1 MHSDDCIHL
10 IVQINPLVRGFE
22 RSQSGGRIRRTPVEE
37 DQVPRRPERS
47 RVTIHDVARAAGV
60 SRQTVSNALNFPG
73 RVRPDT
79 LERVR
84 DAIDRLGY
92 HPSSSAQS
100 LRNRR
105 AGAIGVELHTL
116 GSHNATMAPV
126 LTALSIRAAQHG
138 CHIVPF
144 GSQAGHPMLEG
155 YEAMW
160 AARLVDAFLLAD
172 THHGD
177 PRPPWL
183 ERHDIP
189 YATFGR
195 VWDDP
200 TFTRWV
206 DVDGAAGT
214 RAAVEHCRSQ
224 GYATIAFLG
233 WPEGSVVG
241 DDRRAG
247 WAAGCAAAGARVL
260 GPTASAEQDLDD
272 AVSAAAALLADL
284 APGDA
289 VVCAS
294 DVLALGVHHAVL
306 RRGLEPGVDIGIV
319 GFDGSETA
327 DMHHLT
333 SVAQPFDA
341 VAEESLRLVRLG
353 LEASPAP
360 TGGSLLTPTLRVA
373 RSTWPRP

>member
-1 MHSDDCIHL
+1 MPSEPH
-10 IVQINPLVRGFE
+10 GA
-22 RSQSGGRIRRTPVEE
+22 
-37 DQVPRRPERS
+37 
-47 RVTIHDVARAAGV
+47 RVTIHDVARLAGV
-60 SRQTVSNALNFPG
+60 SRQTVSNVVNNPE

-84 DAIDRLGY
+84 STIAELGY

-105 AGAIGVELHTL
+105 AGAVGLELHTL
-116 GSHNATMAPV
+116 GSHNATIAPV
-126 LTALSIRAAQHG
+126 LTALSIRAARFD

-144 GSQAGHPMLEG
+144 GSESGHPMLEG
-155 YEAMW
+155 YRTMW
-160 AARLVDAFLLAD
+160 AGRLVDAFLLAD

-183 ERHDIP
+183 EEQGIP

-214 RAAVEHCRSQ
+214 RTAVEHCLDQ
-224 GYATIAFLG
+224 GYRTIGYLG
-233 WPEGSVVG
+233 WPDGSTVG
-241 DDRRAG
+241 DDRRVG
-247 WAAGCAAAGARVL
+247 WERACTAAGPGVL
-260 GPTASAEQDLDD
+260 GPTATAVQDLDD
-272 AVSAAAALLADL
+272 ALRAAEGLLEHL
-284 APGDA
+284 SPGDA

-294 DVLALGVHHAVL
+294 DVLALGVHHALV
-306 RRGLEPGVDIGIV
+306 RRHLEPGRDVGVV

-327 DMHHLT
+327 TMHHLT

-341 VAEESLRLVRLG
+341 IAEECLRVIRSG
-353 LEASPAP
+353 LHGADPPPDGA
-360 TGGSLLTPTLRVA
+360 LLLPTLIPS
-373 RSTWPRP
+373 RSTRA

>member
-1 MHSDDCIHL
+1 MPS
-10 IVQINPLVRGFE
+10 Q
-22 RSQSGGRIRRTPVEE
+22 QSGP
-37 DQVPRRPERS
+37 

-60 SRQTVSNALNFPG
+60 SRQTVSNTVNNPG
-73 RVRPDT
+73 RVHPET
-79 LERVR
+79 LVRVR
-84 DAIDRLGY
+84 AAIDELGY

-100 LRNRR
+100 LRSRR

-116 GSHNATMAPV
+116 GAHNATTAPV
-126 LTALSIRAAQHG
+126 LTALSIRAAQHD

-144 GSQAGHPMLEG
+144 GSATGTPMLEG
-155 YEAMW
+155 YREMW
-160 AARLVDAFLLAD
+160 AGRLVDSFVVAD

-183 ERHDIP
+183 EQHGVP
-189 YATFGR
+189 YASFGR

-214 RAAVEHCRSQ
+214 RGAVQHCVAA
-224 GYATIAFLG
+224 GYRTVAYLG

-247 WAAGCAAAGARVL
+247 WAVGCADAGPGVQ
-260 GPTASAEQDLDD
+260 GPEVTAEHDLD
-272 AVSAAAALLADL
+272 AAFAAAAPLVDQLG
-284 APGDA
+284 PGDA

-294 DVLALGVHHAVL
+294 DVLALGVHQVL
-306 RRGLEPGVDIGIV
+306 VRRGLEPGRDIGVV
-319 GFDGSETA
+319 GFDGSDTA
-327 DMHHLT
+327 EMHHLT

-341 VAEESLRLVRLG
+341 IAEESLRLVRG
-353 LEASPAP
+353 ALEGAAQPVD
-360 TGGSLLTPTLRVA
+360 GSLLLPTLRPA
-373 RSTWPRP
+373 RSTVLHPPPRSP

>member
-1 MHSDDCIHL
+1 MTSQPSD
-10 IVQINPLVRGFE
+10 GA
-22 RSQSGGRIRRTPVEE
+22 
-37 DQVPRRPERS
+37 

-60 SRQTVSNALNFPG
+60 SRQTVSNAVNKPE

-84 DAIDRLGY
+84 TAIDDLGY
-92 HPSSSAQS
+92 QPSSSAQS
-100 LRNRR
+100 LRSRR
-105 AGAIGVELHTL
+105 VGAIGVELHTL
-116 GSHNATMAPV
+116 GSHNATTAPV
-126 LTALSIRAAQHG
+126 LTALSIRAARHD
-138 CHIVPF
+138 CHLVPF
-144 GSQAGHPMLEG
+144 GSESGHPMLEG
-155 YEAMW
+155 YRVMW
-160 AARLVDAFLLAD
+160 ARRLVDSFLLTE

-183 ERHDIP
+183 EHHGIP

-214 RAAVEHCRSQ
+214 RTAVRHCVDR
-224 GYATIAFLG
+224 GYRTIGFLG

-241 DDRRAG
+241 DDRREGWSRAAESAG
-247 WAAGCAAAGARVL
+247 PSVR
-260 GPTASAEQDLDD
+260 GPSASAEQDLDD
-272 AVSAAAALLADL
+272 AVRAAGGLLDALSI
-284 APGDA
+284 GDA

-294 DVLALGVHHAVL
+294 DVLALGVHHALV
-306 RRGLEPGVDIGIV
+306 RRGLEPGRDVGVV

-327 DMHHLT
+327 DMHHIT

-341 VAEESLRLVRLG
+341 IAEEALRLVRSALTD
-353 LEASPAP
+353 EPAP
-360 TGGSLLTPTLRVA
+360 ADGSLLLPTLRPA
-373 RSTWPRP
+373 RSTAP

>member
-1 MHSDDCIHL
+1 M
-10 IVQINPLVRGFE
+10 
-22 RSQSGGRIRRTPVEE
+22 SQPHGP
-37 DQVPRRPERS
+37 

-60 SRQTVSNALNFPG
+60 SRQTVSNTVNNPE

-84 DAIDRLGY
+84 AAIEDLGY

-100 LRNRR
+100 LRSRR
-105 AGAIGVELHTL
+105 AGAIGLELHTL
-116 GSHNATMAPV
+116 GSHNATTAPV
-126 LTALSIRAAQHG
+126 LTALSIRASSFDAHL
-138 CHIVPF
+138 VPF
-144 GSQAGHPMLEG
+144 GSDTGTPMLEG
-155 YEAMW
+155 YRAMW
-160 AARLVDAFLLAD
+160 AGRLVDAFIVAE

-183 ERHDIP
+183 EARGIP
-189 YATFGR
+189 YASFGR

-214 RAAVEHCRSQ
+214 RAAVEHCLAA
-224 GYATIAFLG
+224 GYRTVAYLG

-241 DDRRAG
+241 DDRRSG
-247 WAAGCAAAGARVL
+247 WVAGCDSAGPQVH
-260 GPTASAEQDLDD
+260 GPEGVAEQDLD
-272 AVSAAAALLADL
+272 AAIAAAGPLVDLLSH
-284 APGDA
+284 GDA

-294 DVLALGVHHAVL
+294 DVLALGVHQVL
-306 RRGLEPGVDIGIV
+306 VSRGLEPGGDIGVV

-327 DMHHLT
+327 SMHHLT

-341 VAEESLRLVRLG
+341 IAEEVLGLVRSALRG
-353 LEASPAP
+353 EPAP
-360 TGGSLLTPTLRVA
+360 TEGSLLLPTLAPA
-373 RSTWPRP
+373 RSTRFLRKEP

>member
-1 MHSDDCIHL
+1 MMSP
-10 IVQINPLVRGFE
+10 QEP
-22 RSQSGGRIRRTPVEE
+22 RT
-37 DQVPRRPERS
+37 
-47 RVTIHDVARAAGV
+47 TIHDVARAAGV
-60 SRQTVSNALNFPG
+60 SRQTVSNAVNNPE

-79 LERVR
+79 LERVLA
-84 DAIDRLGY
+84 AIDDLGY

-100 LRNRR
+100 LRSRR
-105 AGAIGVELHTL
+105 AGAIGLELHTL
-116 GSHNATMAPV
+116 GAHNATTAPV
-126 LTALSIRAAQHG
+126 LTALSVRAARHE

-144 GSQAGHPMLEG
+144 GSESGSPMLEG
-155 YEAMW
+155 YRAMW
-160 AARLVDAFLLAD
+160 AGRLVDAFIVAE

-183 ERHDIP
+183 EERDIP
-189 YATFGR
+189 YASFGR

-214 RAAVEHCRSQ
+214 RAAVEHCRSR
-224 GYATIAFLG
+224 GYRTIAFLG

-241 DDRRAG
+241 DDRHAG
-247 WAAGCAAAGARVL
+247 WEAACAAAGPDAL
-260 GPTASAEQDLDD
+260 GPQARAEQDLDD
-272 AVSAAAALLADL
+272 ATEAAAALLADL
-284 APGDA
+284 SPGDA

-306 RRGLEPGVDIGIV
+306 RRGLEPGRDIGLV

-327 DMHHLT
+327 TMHHIT

-341 VAEESLRLVRLG
+341 IAEEALRLVRSALSG
-353 LEASPAP
+353 DPAP
-360 TGGSLLTPTLRVA
+360 ADGSLLLPELSTS
-373 RSTWPRP
+373 RSTQP

>member
-1 MHSDDCIHL
+1 M
-10 IVQINPLVRGFE
+10 
-22 RSQSGGRIRRTPVEE
+22 TPRASEG
-37 DQVPRRPERS
+37 D
-47 RVTIHDVARAAGV
+47 RVTINDVARAAGV
-60 SRQTVSNALNFPG
+60 SRQTVSNAVNRPA
-73 RVRPDT
+73 RVRADT

-84 DAIDRLGY
+84 AAIADLGY
-92 HPSSSAQS
+92 HPSTSAQS
-100 LRNRR
+100 LRNQRS
-105 AGAIGVELHTL
+105 GAIGVELHTL
-116 GSHNATMAPV
+116 GIHNATTAPV
-126 LTALSIRAAQHG
+126 LTALSIGAAGHD

-144 GSQAGHPMLEG
+144 GSRSGHPMLEG
-155 YEAMW
+155 YRAMW
-160 AARLVDAFLLAD
+160 AGRLVDSFLLAE

-183 ERHDIP
+183 EEQGIP

-214 RAAVEHCRSQ
+214 DAAVRHCRGQ
-224 GYATIAFLG
+224 GYASIAYLG

-241 DDRRAG
+241 DDRRRG
-247 WAAGCAAAGARVL
+247 WAEAAERSDAV
-260 GPTASAEQDLDD
+260 GPEAMAEQDLDD
-272 AVSAAAALLADL
+272 ATTAATALLDHL
-284 APGDA
+284 SPGDA

-294 DVLALGVHHAVL
+294 DVLALGVHHAAV
-306 RRGLEPGVDIGIV
+306 RRGLEPGRDLGIV

-341 VAEESLRLVRLG
+341 IAEEALALLRSAL
-353 LEASPAP
+353 ADDAAP
-360 TGGSLLTPTLRVA
+360 SEGSLLLPTLRPS
-373 RSTWPRP
+373 RSTRA

>member
-1 MHSDDCIHL
+1 M
-10 IVQINPLVRGFE
+10 
-22 RSQSGGRIRRTPVEE
+22 TPHPP
-37 DQVPRRPERS
+37 DGD

-60 SRQTVSNALNFPG
+60 SRQTVSNAVNNPD
-73 RVRPDT
+73 RVRADT

-84 DAIDRLGY
+84 AAIDELGY

-116 GSHNATMAPV
+116 GSHNATTAPV
-126 LTALSIRAAQHG
+126 LTALSLRAARFD
-138 CHIVPF
+138 CHVVPF
-144 GSQAGHPMLEG
+144 GSETGHPMLEG
-155 YEAMW
+155 YRTMW
-160 AARLVDAFLLAD
+160 AGRLVDAFLLAE

-183 ERHDIP
+183 EDQGIP

-206 DVDGAAGT
+206 DVDGGAGT
-214 RAAVEHCRSQ
+214 RAAVEHCLTQ
-224 GYATIAFLG
+224 GYRRVGFLG
-233 WPEGSVVG
+233 WPSGSVVG
-241 DDRRAG
+241 DDRREG
-247 WAAGCAAAGARVL
+247 WHRAAVAADAL
-260 GPTASAEQDLDD
+260 GPEGEAEQDLDD
-272 AVSAAAALLADL
+272 AVRAATGLLGHL
-284 APGDA
+284 SPGDA

-294 DVLALGVHHAVL
+294 DVLALGVHHAAV
-306 RRGLEPGVDIGIV
+306 RAGLEPGADLGIV

-327 DMHHLT
+327 SMHHLT

-341 VAEESLRLVRLG
+341 IAEESLRLVSSALVG
-353 LEASPAP
+353 DPAP
-360 TGGSLLTPTLRVA
+360 DEGRLLLPTLTTS
-373 RSTWPRP
+373 RSTRA